1 MSRDLRANSLIEM
14 SSDEDNYHAPN
25 RQYEKEET
33 PKEIKV
39 CDEMADKMSAQN
51 KQKARMREESNSKT
65 DGSVLHSDAEQDM
78 ETIRQQL

>member
-1 MSRDLRANSLIEM
+1 MHSGIVVERKQETDPSMSRDLRANSLIEM

-39 CDEMADKMSAQN
+39 CDEMADKMSA
-51 KQKARMREESNSKT
+51 
-65 DGSVLHSDAEQDM
+65 
-78 ETIRQQL
+78 

>member
-14 SSDEDNYHAPN
+14 SSDEDNYNAPN

-33 PKEIKV
+33 PKEILV

-51 KQKARMREESNSKT
+51 K
-65 DGSVLHSDAEQDM
+65 
-78 ETIRQQL
+78 